1 MKTQFYDLI
10 ILGAGFTG
18 KILALCLAN
27 RGIDVCLVDRNKT
40 FKSIID
46 KRTTAISKGS
56 TLILEEIGA
65 WKELKK
71 DAQKIEK
78 IIVSEGISENH
89 LSLIQV

>member
-1 MKTQFYDLI
+1 MKTPFYDLI

-18 KILALCLAN
+18 MILALRLAN
-27 RGIDVCLVDRNKT
+27 KGIDVCLVDKNKT
-40 FKSIID
+40 LKSKID

-71 DAQKIEK
+71 EAQK
-78 IIVSEGISENH
+78 
-89 LSLIQV
+89 L